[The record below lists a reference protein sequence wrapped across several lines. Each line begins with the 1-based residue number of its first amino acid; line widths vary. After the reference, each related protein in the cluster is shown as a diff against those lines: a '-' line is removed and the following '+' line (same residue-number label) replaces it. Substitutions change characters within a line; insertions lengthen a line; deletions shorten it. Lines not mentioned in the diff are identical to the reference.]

1 MSKFFDPE
9 LSGLKPYKPGEQPR
23 QGEKLTKLNTNE
35 NPYDPS
41 PKVIEAVSSQ
51 GIRALRRYPDPD
63 TGELLQAV
71 AEYYGISED
80 NVIAG
85 NGSDDILAFSY
96 MAFQKENKKIYYPE
110 ISYGFYPVYAQLF
123 KLDGRTIPMGK
134 GLTID
139 IEKYKYLDGTVII
152 ANPNA
157 PTGTALRRCHIEE
170 IVKSN
175 PGNVVIIDEAYVDFG
190 GETSVPLIN
199 SYDNLLIIQ
208 TLSKSRSLAGGR
220 VGYAI
225 GSGELIEDLG
235 TVKYSFNP
243 YGLDS
248 ISIAAATAAIKDREY
263 FEMTRGRIMKT
274 RDETSEKLKELG
286 FEVLPSEANFIFV
299 KHAAM
304 PGEMYFKALRQN
316 SIIVRHF
323 DRPQIKD
330 YVRITIGTDNEM
342 HRLVEVT
349 ERIIEKSCDGAVKN
363 NRDL

>member
-1 MSKFFDPE
+1 M
-9 LSGLKPYKPGEQPR
+9 
-23 QGEKLTKLNTNE
+23 
-35 NPYDPS
+35 
-41 PKVIEAVSSQ
+41 
-51 GIRALRRYPDPD
+51 
-63 TGELLQAV
+63 QAV